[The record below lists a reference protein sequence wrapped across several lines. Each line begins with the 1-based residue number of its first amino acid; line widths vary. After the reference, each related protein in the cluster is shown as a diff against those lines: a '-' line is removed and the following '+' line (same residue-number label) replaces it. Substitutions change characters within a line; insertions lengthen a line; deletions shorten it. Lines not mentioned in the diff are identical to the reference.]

1 MAFSLHSLKTG
12 SMGFFSKLF
21 GSGKNDFIPSADLM
35 PEDKFW
41 GLIAASRSESGG
53 DSEGQESA
61 LTALLHELP
70 LNDLITFQNRYR
82 QLRGQAYTWPL
93 WGAVYIINGGCS
105 DDGFCYFRDWLIT
118 QGREVYTN
126 TLADPEWLADFKFP
140 EEETNLDG
148 DIISSKAIFAEEMAY
163 VADSVFEKRTGQHL
177 PAEFAENNEIT
188 GPEWKEE
195 GDDLAR
201 MFPKLWKECNG
212 CE

>member
-1 MAFSLHSLKTG
+1 
-12 SMGFFSKLF
+12 MGFFSKLF
-21 GSGKNDFIPSADLM
+21 GSGKKDFTPSGDCM

-41 GLIAASRSESGG
+41 QLIADSRDASGG

-93 WGAVYIINGGCS
+93 WGAVYIINGGCG
-105 DDGFCYFRDWLIT
+105 DDSFCYFRDWLIA

-126 TLADPEWLADFKFP
+126 TMADPEWLASLKLP
-140 EEETNLDG
+140 EEETDLDG

-163 VADSVFEKRTGQHL
+163 VADSVFQRRTGKHI
-177 PAEFAENNEIT
+177 PAEFAENHELT
-188 GPEWKEE
+188 GQEWTEE
-195 GDDLAR
+195 SDD
-201 MFPKLWKECNG
+201 
-212 CE
+212 